1 MQKIIRILLLFF
13 ILSACG
19 GGNQSENQQD
29 ESPDA
34 QPSNP
39 PAQAAESDDVAAQGK
54 SVYSKFCLVCHQ
66 ADGSGVAGL
75 YPPLSNTEW
84 VNGDKER
91 LIKVIL
97 NGQEGPI
104 EVNGE
109 SYNNVMP
116 AQDFL
121 KNEEVAAVLTYIRQ
135 NFSNNASAVTSAEVE
150 QVRKSL

>member
-1 MQKIIRILLLFF
+1 M
-13 ILSACG
+13 SACG
-19 GGNQSENQQD
+19 GGNQSENQQQEETVPT
-29 ESPDA
+29 ESPETSA
-34 QPSNP
+34 PQTSTS
-39 PAQAAESDDVAAQGK
+39 ADDVMAQGK
-54 SVYSKFCLVCHQ
+54 NIYNKFCLVCHQ

-75 YPPLSNTEW
+75 YPPIVNTDW
-84 VNGDKER
+84 VQGDKER

-121 KNEEVAAVLTYIRQ
+121 KNDEVAAVLTYIRQ
-135 NFSNNASAVTSAEVE
+135 NFENNASAVTAEEVE
-150 QVRKSL
+150 QVRNSL